1 MANQRHLLAC
11 SDSDTKCPKNQDL
24 GSDKL
29 SATNPEIKTMS
40 QVLKRDPMRVYDK
53 YVTNLK
59 TRHQY
64 IGSFRRFLGYL
75 HITDPNYLLELP
87 KKELF
92 EIMENYTL
100 HLRTRVENGDLRVT
114 SIRIELAGIAHFFTY
129 NSDDDVNIGIITAL
143 FWLGISFL

>member
-1 MANQRHLLAC
+1 
-11 SDSDTKCPKNQDL
+11 
-24 GSDKL
+24 
-29 SATNPEIKTMS
+29 MS

-64 IGSFRRFLGYL
+64 VGSFRRFLGHL

-114 SIRIELAGIAHFFTY
+114 SIRVELAGIAHFFTY
-129 NSDDDVNIGIITAL
+129 NSDDVILINWKRIYKLIPKKTKSGGDKHIPSPKSKQSSTLQPKLETN
-143 FWLGISFL
+143 FWFYS